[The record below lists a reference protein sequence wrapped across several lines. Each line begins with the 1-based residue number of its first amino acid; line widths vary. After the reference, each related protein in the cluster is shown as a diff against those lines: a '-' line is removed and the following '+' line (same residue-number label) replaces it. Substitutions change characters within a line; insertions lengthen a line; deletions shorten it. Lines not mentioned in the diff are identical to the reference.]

1 METFSADSIPDQSG
15 KTAVITGANSG
26 LGLQT
31 ALVLAAKGA
40 RVELACRNAAR
51 GEAARQRIRAE
62 TGSDRVRVRPLDLG
76 SLASVR
82 AFAAAQEAPVDLLI
96 NNAGVMATP
105 HRATTDGF
113 ELQFGVNHLG
123 HFALTG
129 LLLPALRAARA
140 PRVVTVSSLAHR
152 GGRMYFDDLDA
163 ARSYR
168 PWARYNQSKLANL
181 LFTFEL
187 SRRLEARGENLVAA
201 AAHPGFASTN
211 LTSGMNHPASLDVLG
226 AFFRLLGQNGALGAL
241 PTLYAATAP
250 EVRGGDFYG
259 PDGPGQLR
267 GTLHGKPAPV
277 TPAPQARDPD
287 AARRLWEVS
296 TKLTGVTFPGLE

>member
-1 METFSADSIPDQSG
+1 MAAYSADNIPDQTG
-15 KTAVITGANSG
+15 KTAVVTGANSG

-40 RVELACRNAAR
+40 RVELACRDGQR
-51 GEAARQRIRAE
+51 GEAAQQLIRAE
-62 TGSDRVRVRPLDLG
+62 TGNDEVRVRRLDLG
-76 SLASVR
+76 SLDSVR
-82 AFAAAQEAPVDLLI
+82 AFAAAQDTPVDLLI

-105 HRATTDGF
+105 HRSTADGF

-129 LLLPALRAARA
+129 LLLPALRAAPA
-140 PRVVTVSSLAHR
+140 PRVVAVSSLAHR
-152 GGRMYFDDLDA
+152 GGRIDWNDLA
-163 ARSYR
+163 AEKSYR

-181 LFTFEL
+181 LFIREFH
-187 SRRLEARGENLVAA
+187 RRLEARGENLIAA
-201 AAHPGFASTN
+201 AAHPGFANTN
-211 LTSGMNHPASLDVLG
+211 LTSGMNHPATLDVLG
-226 AFFRLLGQNGALGAL
+226 AFFRLLGQSGALGAL

-250 EVRGGDFYG
+250 AVRGGEFYG

-267 GTLHGKPAPV
+267 GRPTPV

-296 TKLTGVTFPGLE
+296 TKLTGVRFAGLE

>member
-1 METFSADSIPDQSG
+1 MRTYSAGDVPDQSG
-15 KTAVITGANSG
+15 KTAVVTGSNSG

-40 RVELACRNAAR
+40 RVELACRDAKR
-51 GEAARQRIRAE
+51 GEAAMQRIRAE
-62 TGSDRVRVRPLDLG
+62 TGNDDVRVRQLDLG
-76 SLASVR
+76 SLESVR
-82 AFAAAQEAPVDLLI
+82 AFAAAQERPVDLLI

-105 HRATTDGF
+105 HRTTADGF

-129 LLLPALRAARA
+129 LLLPMLRAAPA

-152 GGRMYFDDLDA
+152 GGRMDFDDLA
-163 ARSYR
+163 AEHSYR

-187 SRRLEARGENLVAA
+187 NRRLQARGENLVAA

-211 LTSGMNHPASLDVLG
+211 LTAGMHHPATLDLLG
-226 AFFRLLGQNGALGAL
+226 GFFRLLGQSGARGAL

-250 EVRGGDFYG
+250 GVRGGDFYG

-267 GTLHGKPAPV
+267 GKPAPV
-277 TPAPQARDPD
+277 TPAPQARDAL
-287 AARRLWEVS
+287 AARRLWDVS
-296 TKLTGVTFPGLE
+296 TKLTGGVFEGLD

>member
-1 METFSADSIPDQSG
+1 MRTYSAGDVPDQSG
-15 KTAVITGANSG
+15 KTAVVTGSNSG

-40 RVELACRNAAR
+40 RVELACRDAKR
-51 GEAARQRIRAE
+51 GETAMQRIRAE
-62 TGSDRVRVRPLDLG
+62 TGNDDVRVRQLDLG
-76 SLASVR
+76 SLESVR
-82 AFAAAQEAPVDLLI
+82 AFAAAQERPVDLLI

-105 HRATTDGF
+105 HRTTADGF

-129 LLLPALRAARA
+129 LLLPTLRAAPA

-152 GGRMYFDDLDA
+152 GGKIDFDDLA
-163 ARSYR
+163 AERSYR

-187 SRRLEARGENLVAA
+187 NRRLQARGENLVAA

-211 LTSGMNHPASLDVLG
+211 LTAGMHHPATLDLLG
-226 AFFRLLGQNGALGAL
+226 GFFRLLGQSGAHGAL

-250 EVRGGDFYG
+250 GVRGGDFYG

-267 GTLHGKPAPV
+267 GKPAPV
-277 TPAPQARDPD
+277 TPAPQARDAL
-287 AARRLWEVS
+287 AARRLWDVS
-296 TKLTGVTFPGLE
+296 TKLTGVVFEGLD

>member
-1 METFSADSIPDQSG
+1 MRTYSAGDVPDQSG
-15 KTAVITGANSG
+15 KTAVVTGSNSG

-40 RVELACRNAAR
+40 RVELACRDAKR
-51 GEAARQRIRAE
+51 GEAAMERIRAE
-62 TGSDRVRVRPLDLG
+62 TGNDDVRVRQLDLG
-76 SLASVR
+76 SLESVR
-82 AFAAAQEAPVDLLI
+82 AFAAAQERPVDLLI

-105 HRATTDGF
+105 HRTTADGF

-129 LLLPALRAARA
+129 LLLPTLRAAPA

-152 GGRMYFDDLDA
+152 GGKIDFDDLA
-163 ARSYR
+163 AERSYR

-187 SRRLEARGENLVAA
+187 NRRLQARGENLVAA

-211 LTSGMNHPASLDVLG
+211 LTAGMHHPATLDLLG
-226 AFFRLLGQNGALGAL
+226 GFFRLLGQSGARGAL
-241 PTLYAATAP
+241 PALYAATAP
-250 EVRGGDFYG
+250 GVRGGDFYG

-267 GTLHGKPAPV
+267 GKPAPV
-277 TPAPQARDPD
+277 TPAPQARDAL
-287 AARRLWEVS
+287 AARRLWDVS
-296 TKLTGVTFPGLE
+296 TKLTGVVFEGLD